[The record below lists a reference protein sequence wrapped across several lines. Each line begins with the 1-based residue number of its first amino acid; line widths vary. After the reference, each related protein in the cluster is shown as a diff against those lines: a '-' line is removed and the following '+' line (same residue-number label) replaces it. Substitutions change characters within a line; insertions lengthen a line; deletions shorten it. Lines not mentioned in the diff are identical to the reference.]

1 MKSIAVCSVLFAGF
15 GLPMAMDA
23 DTASTTFTS
32 VAERFGVWAAM
43 TIFLTAIVVATTWLR
58 ERRMAKRIDELEN
71 ELIKAVATNKDV
83 EKALTAQTEVLKL
96 LVANNGGQLDVLKEI
111 KIVFSQ
117 KVCPFNTNKV

>member
-1 MKSIAVCSVLFAGF
+1 VKTVYVSSMLFTGL
-15 GLPMAMDA
+15 GLPIAMDA
-23 DTASTTFTS
+23 EIASTAFTS

-43 TIFLTAIVVATTWLR
+43 TIFLMAIVVLTAWLR

-83 EKALTAQTEVLKL
+83 EKALSAQTEVLKL
-96 LVANNGGQLDVLKEI
+96 LVANGGGQLDVLKEI

-117 KVCPFNTNKV
+117 KICPFNTNKV